1 MPKTTVADVIV
12 PEVFNPYVVQQTA
25 ELSALYQSGIVATS
39 DELNSLAAS
48 GGRLI
53 NMPFWNDLDGDDE
66 VLSDTSPLNV
76 NKITSGQDIAVL
88 LMRGKAWSVNDLAKA
103 LSGDDPMAMIGQ
115 MVAGYW
121 ARRMQVTLLSI
132 LKGVFASSSMA
143 ANVYDTNER
152 ISADNTILAIQC
164 LGDAKSKLTG
174 FLMHSA
180 VEADLA
186 RQDLIEFVK
195 DSTASVEI
203 PTYLGKRVIV
213 DDGCPVENGVY
224 TTYIFGQGAIGYG
237 EGAAPVP
244 TETARDAL
252 SGDDILVSRRHFILH
267 PRGVRWLDQV
277 VAGRSPNNANLAN
290 RANWKRVYEPKNVRI
305 VKYTHTIGSPVA
317 IPSGD

>member
-66 VLSDTSPLNV
+66 VLSDIAALDV
-76 NKITSGQDIAVL
+76 ERITSGQDIAVL

-103 LSGDDPMAMIGQ
+103 LSGDDPMATIGQ
-115 MVAGYW
+115 LVAGYW

-132 LKGVFASSSMA
+132 LEGVFAALSMA
-143 ANVYDTNER
+143 PNVYDTDDR

-174 FLMHSA
+174 FMMHSA

-186 RQDLIEFVK
+186 RQDLIDFVK
-195 DSTASVEI
+195 DSTGSVEI

-213 DDGCPVENGVY
+213 DDGCPVADGIY

-244 TETARDAL
+244 TETTRDAL
-252 SGDDILVSRRHFILH
+252 SGDDILVSRRHFLLH
-267 PRGVRWLDQV
+267 PRGVRWTDAA
-277 VAGRSPNNANLAN
+277 VAGSSPTNAELAN
-290 RANWKRVYEPKNVRI
+290 PANWLRVYEPKNVRI
-305 VKYTHTIGSPVA
+305 VKYTHRIA
-317 IPSGD
+317 

>member
-66 VLSDTSPLNV
+66 VLSDIAALDV
-76 NKITSGQDIAVL
+76 ERITSGQDIAAL

-103 LSGDDPMAMIGQ
+103 LSGDDPMATIGQ

-121 ARRMQVTLLSI
+121 ARRMQATLLSI
-132 LKGVFASSSMA
+132 LTGVFAAPSMA
-143 ANVYDTNER
+143 ANVYDTDDR

-174 FLMHSA
+174 FMMHSA

-186 RQDLIEFVK
+186 RQDLIDFVK
-195 DSTASVEI
+195 DSTGSVEI

-213 DDGCPVENGVY
+213 DDGCPVANGVY

-237 EGAAPVP
+237 EGGAPVP
-244 TETARDAL
+244 TETTRDAL
-252 SGDDILVSRRHFILH
+252 SGDDILVNRRHFILH
-267 PRGVRWLDQV
+267 PRGVRWTDAE
-277 VAGRSPNNANLAN
+277 VAGSSPTNAELADP
-290 RANWKRVYEPKNVRI
+290 ANWLRVYEPKNVRI
-305 VKYTHTIGSPVA
+305 VKYTHRIA
-317 IPSGD
+317 

>member
-66 VLSDTSPLNV
+66 VLSDIAALDV
-76 NKITSGQDIAVL
+76 ERITSGQDIAAL

-103 LSGDDPMAMIGQ
+103 LSGDDPMATIGQ

-121 ARRMQVTLLSI
+121 ARRMQATLLSI
-132 LKGVFASSSMA
+132 LTGVFAAPSMA
-143 ANVYDTNER
+143 ANVYDTDDR

-174 FLMHSA
+174 FMMHSA

-186 RQDLIEFVK
+186 RQDLIDFTK
-195 DSTASVEI
+195 DSTGSIEI

-213 DDGCPVENGVY
+213 DDGCPVANGVY

-237 EGAAPVP
+237 EGGAPVP
-244 TETARDAL
+244 TETTRDAL
-252 SGDDILVSRRHFILH
+252 SGDDILINRRHFLLH
-267 PRGVRWLDQV
+267 PRGVRWTDAAV
-277 VAGRSPNNANLAN
+277 GGSSPTNAELAN
-290 RANWKRVYEPKNVRI
+290 PANWLRVYEPKNVRI
-305 VKYTHTIGSPVA
+305 VKYTHRIA
-317 IPSGD
+317 

>member
-66 VLSDTSPLNV
+66 VLSDIAALDV
-76 NKITSGQDIAVL
+76 ERITSGQDIAVL

-103 LSGDDPMAMIGQ
+103 LSGDDPMATIGQ
-115 MVAGYW
+115 LVAGYW

-132 LKGVFASSSMA
+132 LEGVFAALSMA
-143 ANVYDTNER
+143 PNVYDTDDR

-174 FLMHSA
+174 FMMHSA

-186 RQDLIEFVK
+186 RQDLIDFVK
-195 DSTASVEI
+195 DSTGSVEI

-213 DDGCPVENGVY
+213 DDGCPVADGIY

-244 TETARDAL
+244 TETTRDAL
-252 SGDDILVSRRHFILH
+252 SGDDILVSRRHFLLH
-267 PRGVRWLDQV
+267 PRGVRWTDAE
-277 VAGRSPNNANLAN
+277 VAGSSPTNAELAN
-290 RANWKRVYEPKNVRI
+290 PANWLRVYEPKNVRI
-305 VKYTHTIGSPVA
+305 VKYTHRIA
-317 IPSGD
+317 

>member
-1 MPKTTVADVIV
+1 MPKTRIADVIV
-12 PEVFNPYVVQQTA
+12 PEVFNPYVVQQTT

-66 VLSDTSPLNV
+66 VLSDIAALDV
-76 NKITSGQDIAVL
+76 ERITSGQDIAAL

-103 LSGDDPMAMIGQ
+103 LSGDDPMATIGQ

-132 LKGVFASSSMA
+132 LTGVFAAQSMA
-143 ANVYDTNER
+143 ANVYDTDDR

-174 FLMHSA
+174 YLMHSA

-186 RQDLIEFVK
+186 RQDLIDFTK
-195 DSTASVEI
+195 DSTGSIEI

-213 DDGCPVENGVY
+213 DDGCPVANGVY

-237 EGAAPVP
+237 EGGAPVP
-244 TETARDAL
+244 TETTRDAL
-252 SGDDILVSRRHFILH
+252 SGDDILVNRRHFLLH
-267 PRGVRWLDQV
+267 PRGVRWTDAA
-277 VAGRSPNNANLAN
+277 VAGSSPTNAELADPD
-290 RANWKRVYEPKNVRI
+290 NWLRVYEPKNVRI
-305 VKYTHTIGSPVA
+305 VKYTHRIA
-317 IPSGD
+317 

>member
-66 VLSDTSPLNV
+66 VLSDIAALDV
-76 NKITSGQDIAVL
+76 ERITSGQDIAAL

-103 LSGDDPMAMIGQ
+103 LSGDDPMATIGQ

-121 ARRMQVTLLSI
+121 ARRMQATLLSI
-132 LKGVFASSSMA
+132 LTGVFAAPSMA
-143 ANVYDTNER
+143 ANVYDTDDR

-174 FLMHSA
+174 FMMHSA

-186 RQDLIEFVK
+186 RQDLIDFTK
-195 DSTASVEI
+195 DSTGSIEI

-213 DDGCPVENGVY
+213 DDGCPVADGVY

-237 EGAAPVP
+237 EGGAPVP
-244 TETARDAL
+244 TETTRDAL
-252 SGDDILVSRRHFILH
+252 SGDDILINRRHFLLH
-267 PRGVRWLDQV
+267 PRGVRWTDAV
-277 VAGRSPNNANLAN
+277 VGGSSPTNAELAN
-290 RANWKRVYEPKNVRI
+290 PANWLRVYEPKNVRI
-305 VKYTHTIGSPVA
+305 VKYTHRIA
-317 IPSGD
+317 

>member
-66 VLSDTSPLNV
+66 VLSDIAALDV
-76 NKITSGQDIAVL
+76 ERITSGQDIAAL

-103 LSGDDPMAMIGQ
+103 LSGDDPMATIGQ

-121 ARRMQVTLLSI
+121 ARRMQATLLSI
-132 LKGVFASSSMA
+132 LTGVFAAPSMA
-143 ANVYDTNER
+143 ANVYDTDDR

-195 DSTASVEI
+195 DSTASVEV

-213 DDGCPVENGVY
+213 DDGCPVDVENRVY

-244 TETARDAL
+244 TETTRDAL

-267 PRGVRWLDQV
+267 PRGVRWTDAE
-277 VAGRSPNNANLAN
+277 VAGSSPTNAELADP
-290 RANWKRVYEPKNVRI
+290 ANWLRVYEPKNVRI
-305 VKYTHTIGSPVA
+305 VKYTHTIA
-317 IPSGD
+317 

>member
-66 VLSDTSPLNV
+66 VLSDIAALDV
-76 NKITSGQDIAVL
+76 ERITSGQDIAAL

-103 LSGDDPMAMIGQ
+103 LSGDDPMATIGQ

-121 ARRMQVTLLSI
+121 ARRMQATLLSI
-132 LKGVFASSSMA
+132 LTGVFAAPSMA
-143 ANVYDTNER
+143 ANVYDTDDR

-174 FLMHSA
+174 FMMHSA

-186 RQDLIEFVK
+186 RQDLIDFTK
-195 DSTASVEI
+195 DSTGSIEI

-213 DDGCPVENGVY
+213 DDGCPVADGVY

-237 EGAAPVP
+237 EGGAPVP
-244 TETARDAL
+244 TETTRDAL
-252 SGDDILVSRRHFILH
+252 SGDDILINRRHFLLH
-267 PRGVRWLDQV
+267 PRGIRWTDAAV
-277 VAGRSPNNANLAN
+277 GGSSPTNAELAN
-290 RANWKRVYEPKNVRI
+290 PANWLRVYEPKNVRI
-305 VKYTHTIGSPVA
+305 VKYTHRIA
-317 IPSGD
+317 

>member
-66 VLSDTSPLNV
+66 VLSDIAALDV
-76 NKITSGQDIAVL
+76 ERITSGQDIAAL

-103 LSGDDPMAMIGQ
+103 LSGDDPMATIGQ

-121 ARRMQVTLLSI
+121 ARRMQATLLST
-132 LKGVFASSSMA
+132 LTGVFAAPSMA
-143 ANVYDTNER
+143 ANVYDTDDR

-174 FLMHSA
+174 FMMHSA

-186 RQDLIEFVK
+186 RQDLIDFTK
-195 DSTASVEI
+195 DSTGSIEI

-213 DDGCPVENGVY
+213 DDGCPVANGVY

-237 EGAAPVP
+237 EGGAPVP
-244 TETARDAL
+244 TETTRDAL
-252 SGDDILVSRRHFILH
+252 SGDDILINRRHFLLH
-267 PRGVRWLDQV
+267 PRGVRWTDAV
-277 VAGRSPNNANLAN
+277 VGGSSPTNAELAN
-290 RANWKRVYEPKNVRI
+290 PANWLRVYEPKNVRI
-305 VKYTHTIGSPVA
+305 VKYTHRIA
-317 IPSGD
+317 

>member
-66 VLSDTSPLNV
+66 VLSDIAALDV
-76 NKITSGQDIAVL
+76 ERITSGQDIAAL

-103 LSGDDPMAMIGQ
+103 LSGDDPMATIGQ

-121 ARRMQVTLLSI
+121 ARRMQAATLSI
-132 LKGVFASSSMA
+132 LEGVFAAPSMA
-143 ANVYDTNER
+143 PNVYDTDVR

-174 FLMHSA
+174 FMMHSA

-186 RQDLIEFVK
+186 RQDLIDFTK
-195 DSTASVEI
+195 DSTGSIEI

-213 DDGCPVENGVY
+213 DDGCPVANGVY

-237 EGAAPVP
+237 EGGAPVP
-244 TETARDAL
+244 TETTRDAL
-252 SGDDILVSRRHFILH
+252 SGDDILINRRHFLLH
-267 PRGVRWLDQV
+267 PRGVRWTDAAV
-277 VAGRSPNNANLAN
+277 GGSSPTNAELAN
-290 RANWKRVYEPKNVRI
+290 PANWLRVYEPKNVRI
-305 VKYTHTIGSPVA
+305 VKYTHRIA
-317 IPSGD
+317 

>member
-1 MPKTTVADVIV
+1 MPKTRIADVIV

-66 VLSDTSPLNV
+66 VLSDIAALDV
-76 NKITSGQDIAVL
+76 ERITSGQDIAAL

-103 LSGDDPMAMIGQ
+103 LSGDDPMATIGQ

-121 ARRMQVTLLSI
+121 ARRMQATLLST
-132 LKGVFASSSMA
+132 LTGVFAAPSMA
-143 ANVYDTNER
+143 ANVYDTDDR

-174 FLMHSA
+174 FMMHSA

-186 RQDLIEFVK
+186 RQDLIDFTK
-195 DSTASVEI
+195 DSTGSIEI

-213 DDGCPVENGVY
+213 DDGCPVANGLY

-237 EGAAPVP
+237 EGGAPVP
-244 TETARDAL
+244 TETTRDAL
-252 SGDDILVSRRHFILH
+252 SGDDILVNRRHFLLH
-267 PRGVRWLDQV
+267 PRGVRWTDAV
-277 VAGRSPNNANLAN
+277 VGGSSPTNAELAN
-290 RANWKRVYEPKNVRI
+290 PANWLRVYEPKNVRI
-305 VKYTHTIGSPVA
+305 VKYTHRIA
-317 IPSGD
+317 

>member
-12 PEVFNPYVVQQTA
+12 PEVFNPYVVQKTA

-66 VLSDTSPLNV
+66 VLSDTAPLDV
-76 NKITSGQDIAVL
+76 DQITSGQDIAVL

-103 LSGDDPMAMIGQ
+103 LSGDDPMATIGQ

-121 ARRMQVTLLSI
+121 ARRMQATLLSI
-132 LKGVFASSSMA
+132 LEGVFASTSMA
-143 ANVYDTNER
+143 ANVYDTAER

-174 FLMHSA
+174 FMMHSA

-195 DSTASVEI
+195 DSTASVEV

-213 DDGCPVENGVY
+213 DDGCPVDVVNGVY

-267 PRGVRWLDQV
+267 PRGVRWTDAE
-277 VAGRSPNNANLAN
+277 VAGSSPTNAELAN
-290 RANWKRVYEPKNVRI
+290 PANWLRVYEPKNVRI
-305 VKYTHTIGSPVA
+305 VKYTHTIA
-317 IPSGD
+317 

>member
-66 VLSDTSPLNV
+66 VLSDIAALDV
-76 NKITSGQDIAVL
+76 ERITSGQDIAVL

-103 LSGDDPMAMIGQ
+103 LSGDDPMATIGQ
-115 MVAGYW
+115 LVAGYW

-132 LKGVFASSSMA
+132 LEGVFAALSMA
-143 ANVYDTNER
+143 PNVYDTDDR

-174 FLMHSA
+174 FMMHSA

-186 RQDLIEFVK
+186 RQDLIDFVK
-195 DSTASVEI
+195 DSTGSVEI

-213 DDGCPVENGVY
+213 DDGCPVADGIY

-244 TETARDAL
+244 TETTRDAL
-252 SGDDILVSRRHFILH
+252 SGDDILVSRRHFLLH
-267 PRGVRWLDQV
+267 PRGVRWIDAV
-277 VAGRSPNNANLAN
+277 VGGSSPTNAELAN
-290 RANWKRVYEPKNVRI
+290 PANWLRVYEPKNVRI
-305 VKYTHTIGSPVA
+305 VKYTHRIA
-317 IPSGD
+317 

>member
-1 MPKTTVADVIV
+1 MPKTTVADIIV
-12 PEVFNPYVVQQTA
+12 PEVFNPYVVQRTA

-66 VLSDTSPLNV
+66 VLSDVAALDV
-76 NKITSGQDIAVL
+76 ERITSGQDIAAL

-103 LSGDDPMAMIGQ
+103 LSGDDPMATIGQ
-115 MVAGYW
+115 LVAGYW
-121 ARRMQVTLLSI
+121 ARRMQATLLSI
-132 LKGVFASSSMA
+132 LEGVFAAPSMA
-143 ANVYDTNER
+143 PNVYDTDDR

-174 FLMHSA
+174 FMMHSA

-186 RQDLIEFVK
+186 RQDLIDFVK
-195 DSTASVEI
+195 DSTGSVEI

-213 DDGCPVENGVY
+213 DDGCPVANGVY

-237 EGAAPVP
+237 EGGAPVP
-244 TETARDAL
+244 TETTRDAL
-252 SGDDILVSRRHFILH
+252 SGDDILVNRRHFLLH
-267 PRGVRWLDQV
+267 PRGVRWTDAA
-277 VAGRSPNNANLAN
+277 VAGSSPTNAELAN
-290 RANWKRVYEPKNVRI
+290 PANWLRVYEPKNVRI
-305 VKYTHTIGSPVA
+305 VKYTHRIA
-317 IPSGD
+317 